1 MIRIIMV
8 RHFATYGN
16 VQKRYV
22 GRTDEPVIENRER
35 ENMISDLKKISALKE
50 VKAVYCSPMLR
61 CLQTAEFLFPEMELE
76 KVSDFRECDFGA
88 FEYKN
93 YEELKDEPSYQKWMD
108 SNGKLPFPGGESRE
122 QFQKRCREAFDQVRM
137 QALEENLDTIALVIH
152 GGTIMSIL
160 DAYSDPHK
168 DYYAWQ
174 TGNGNGYVMEYK
186 DNGRLGHIC
195 MLR

>member
-22 GRTDEPVIENRER
+22 GRTDKSVIENQER
-35 ENMISDLKKISALKE
+35 EAIIADLKKIPVVKE
-50 VKAVYCSPMLR
+50 TKAVYCSPMLR
-61 CLQTAEFLFPEMELE
+61 CLQTAEFLFPKLE
-76 KVSDFRECDFGA
+76 PERISNFRECDFGV

-93 YEELKDEPSYQKWMD
+93 YEELKDEPIYQKWLD
-108 SNGKLPFPGGESRE
+108 SNGTLPFPGGESRE
-122 QFQKRCREAFDQVRM
+122 QFQKRCREAFDQVLI
-137 QALEENLDTIALVIH
+137 QALEEHLETIALVIH

-174 TGNGNGYVMEYK
+174 TENGNGYTMKYTE
-186 DNGRLGHIC
+186 NGRLTDIC

>member
-22 GRTDEPVIENRER
+22 GKTDEPIIENQET
-35 ENMISDLKKISALKE
+35 ENMISDLKKISAIKQ
-50 VKAVYCSPMLR
+50 VMAVYCSPMLR
-61 CLQTAEFLFPEMELE
+61 CLQTAEFLFPEKEPK
-76 KVSDFRECDFGA
+76 KVSDLRECDFGA

-93 YEELKDEPSYQKWMD
+93 YEELNNEPSYQKWMD

>member
-35 ENMISDLKKISALKE
+35 ENMISDLKKNSALKE

-93 YEELKDEPSYQKWMD
+93 YEELKDEPSYQKWLD
-108 SNGKLPFPGGESRE
+108 SNGTLPFPGGESRE
-122 QFQKRCREAFDQVRM
+122 QFQKRCREAFDQVLI
-137 QALEENLDTIALVIH
+137 QALEEHLETL
-152 GGTIMSIL
+152 L
-160 DAYSDPHK
+160 QPKCYKLSD
-168 DYYAWQ
+168 
-174 TGNGNGYVMEYK
+174 
-186 DNGRLGHIC
+186 
-195 MLR
+195 LRWTWNPSL

>member
-35 ENMISDLKKISALKE
+35 ENMISDPKKISALKE

-174 TGNGNGYVMEYK
+174 TGNGNGYVMESK